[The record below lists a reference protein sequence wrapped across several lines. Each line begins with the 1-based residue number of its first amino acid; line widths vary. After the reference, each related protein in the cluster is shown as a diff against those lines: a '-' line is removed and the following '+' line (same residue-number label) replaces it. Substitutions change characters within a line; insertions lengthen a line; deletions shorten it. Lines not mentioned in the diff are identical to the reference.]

1 MKKTL
6 ITLCVAA
13 LAGALSADEL
23 ASVDLDSSNASN
35 GDSTTFYKWYNSP
48 DAIAPSGTINYN
60 EGSLAVIAN
69 RGIRDYSGTINIA
82 AGATDNF
89 LYVGSNNPNQLG
101 FSGFKIVGGD
111 TTSSLTISEYTGGA
125 YKAGHVRVTGSGTLF
140 SVDKANVTLTDLQ
153 IGFVTN
159 NNSESENYGKP
170 NASAGRINLTGGAT
184 INYNIGA
191 LYSMNADSTALTDV
205 NNDLGMQFISSD
217 KTGKVVFGENALLN
231 NMTFNGVAVTLG
243 DNTSFTGTNYLTN
256 VAFNKD
262 ATFEK
267 VGGSGIVLNDFVKGQ
282 GVTVTVG
289 SGTITGDI
297 NTNNNLLKITGDLTT
312 TKRTSACNLYIT
324 STGSLTSNDG
334 SNNVNSLVIETGGSF
349 SVLGQNGTGGMAL
362 RGDSNIDGS
371 IIIVGGRTAP
381 TAAAMAD
388 QYSFAIQGYTTTF
401 GANATLDQQT
411 YSATKDSYL
420 AKGARVISNSAKGS
434 LKLANILKIGGSA
447 RLVLNTTDA
456 WISGYA
462 AEACGATSQATSVF
476 AILDH
481 YDETAS
487 TFAVIEINAENN
499 IGGFLF
505 DAAES
510 RLKLHFGENGSL
522 VLGEDESVKSLSG
535 SALDSA
541 TIVLSSELTNKLRV
555 YDLTE
560 EEINKYFKTD
570 SSDLVIEAVKQADGS
585 YFVNVISNVP
595 EPATYAA
602 ILGGLAIAF
611 ALIRRRR

>member
-13 LAGALSADEL
+13 FVGALSAEENL

-35 GDSTTFYKWYNSP
+35 ADPSTFYKWYDNP
-48 DAIAPSGTINYN
+48 YVVAGSGTINFT
-60 EGSLAVIAN
+60 EGSLAIIAN
-69 RGIRDYSGTINIA
+69 RGIRDYSGTINLA
-82 AGATDNF
+82 AGATDNY
-89 LYVGSNNPNQLG
+89 LYIGSNKPNQLG

-111 TTSSLTISEYTGGA
+111 TTSSLTISEYTGGD
-125 YKAGHVRVTGSGTLF
+125 YKAGHVRVTGGGTLF
-140 SVDKANVTLTDLQ
+140 SADKANVTLTDLK

-159 NNSESENYGKP
+159 TNTGLP
-170 NASAGRINLTGGAT
+170 NTTTGRINLTGGAT
-184 INYNIGA
+184 INYNIDA
-191 LYSMNADSTALTDV
+191 LYSMNAGNTALTDV
-205 NNDLGMQFISSD
+205 NNDLGMSFISSD

-231 NMTFNGVAVTLG
+231 NMTFNGVAVTLAS
-243 DNTSFTGTNYLTN
+243 NTTFTGTNYITE

-262 ATFEK
+262 VSFEK
-267 VGGSGIVLNDFVKGQ
+267 VGGSGIKLIDFVNGK

-289 SGTITGDI
+289 SGTVAGDI
-297 NTNNNLLKITGDLTT
+297 NTNSNLLKVAGDLTT
-312 TKRTSACNLYIT
+312 NARTSACKLYIT
-324 STGSLTSNDG
+324 STGSITSGNG
-334 SNNVNSLVIETGGSF
+334 SNNVNSLVVETGGSF
-349 SVLGQNGTGGMAL
+349 SVLAQGGTGGMAL
-362 RGDSNIDGS
+362 RGNADIDGS
-371 IIIVGGRTAP
+371 ILIVGGRTAP

-411 YSATKDSYL
+411 YSSVMDSYF
-420 AKGARVISNSAKGS
+420 AKGSRVVSNSAKGS

-462 AEACGATSQATSVF
+462 SEACGATSQATSVF
-476 AILDH
+476 AIVDH

-487 TFAVIEINAENN
+487 TLAVIEINAENN

-505 DAAES
+505 DAADS
-510 RLKLHFGENGSL
+510 RLKLHFGEDGSL

-541 TIVLSSELTNKLRV
+541 SIVLSSELTNKLRV

-560 EEINKYFKTD
+560 EEINKYFTTD
-570 SSDLVIEAVKQADGS
+570 SSDLIIEAVKQADGS
-585 YFVNVISNVP
+585 YFVNVVSNVP
-595 EPATYAA
+595 EPATCAA

>member
-13 LAGALSADEL
+13 FAGVLSAEETL
-23 ASVDLDSSNASN
+23 TSVDLDSSNASN
-35 GDSTTFYKWYNSP
+35 ADPSTFYKWYDNP
-48 DAIAPSGTINYN
+48 YVVAGSGTINYN
-60 EGSLAVIAN
+60 EGGLALIAN
-69 RGIRDYSGTINIA
+69 RGLRDYSGTINLA
-82 AGATDNF
+82 AGAADNF

-111 TTSSLTISEYTGGA
+111 TTSSLTISEYTGGS

-140 SVDKANVTLTDLQ
+140 SADKANVTLTDLK

-159 NNSESENYGKP
+159 TNTGLP
-170 NASAGRINLTGGAT
+170 NTTTGRINLMGGAT

-191 LYSMNADSTALTDV
+191 LYSMDLNSTALTDV
-205 NNDLGMQFISSD
+205 NNDLGMSFISSD

-243 DNTSFTGTNYLTN
+243 DNTSFTGTNVLAN
-256 VAFNKD
+256 VTLNKD
-262 ATFEK
+262 ASFEK
-267 VGGSGIVLNDFVKGQ
+267 IGGSGLILNEVAGKSI
-282 GVTVTVG
+282 TVTVG
-289 SGTITGDI
+289 SGTLAGDIFTRNHTLKVTGDV
-297 NTNNNLLKITGDLTT
+297 TT
-312 TKRTSACNLYIT
+312 ATRASASHLHIT
-324 STGSLTSNDG
+324 STGSITSKQG
-334 SNNVNSLVIETGGSF
+334 SNNLNSLVIETGG
-349 SVLGQNGTGGMAL
+349 VLSILGTGSDAGAGGLAL
-362 RGDSNIDGS
+362 RGNSNIDGS
-371 IIIVGGRTAP
+371 IIVAGGRTAP
-381 TAAAMAD
+381 KPTALAD

-401 GANATLDQQT
+401 GANATLDQTT
-411 YSATKDSYL
+411 YDAVKDTYFS
-420 AKGARVISNSAKGS
+420 KGAKVVSNSAKGA

-462 AEACGATSQATSVF
+462 SEACGATSQATSVF
-476 AILDH
+476 AIVDH

-487 TFAVIEINAENN
+487 TLAVIEINAENN

-505 DAAES
+505 DAVDS
-510 RLKLHFGENGSL
+510 RLKLHFGEDGSL
-522 VLGEDESVKSLSG
+522 VLGESESVKSLSG

-541 TIVLSSELTNKLRV
+541 SIVLSSELTNKLRV

-560 EEINKYFKTD
+560 EEINKYFTTD
-570 SSDLVIEAVKQADGS
+570 SSDLIIEAVKQADGS
-585 YFVNVISNVP
+585 YFVNVVSNVP
-595 EPATYAA
+595 EPATCAA

>member
-13 LAGALSADEL
+13 FAGALSADDL
-23 ASVDLDSSNASN
+23 ASVDLDSTNASN
-35 GDSTTFYKWYNSP
+35 GDSSTFYKWYDNP
-48 DAIAPSGTINYN
+48 NAVAGSGTINFT
-60 EGSLAVIAN
+60 EGSLAIIAN

-111 TTSSLTISEYTGGA
+111 TTSSLTISEYTGGD

-153 IGFVTN
+153 IGFATN
-159 NNSESENYGKP
+159 KNTGDP

-191 LYSMNADSTALTDV
+191 LYSMNLDSSALTDV
-205 NNDLGMQFISSD
+205 NNDLGMSFISSD

-231 NMTFNGVAVTLG
+231 NMEFNGIAVTLG
-243 DNTSFTGTNYLTN
+243 DNTSFTGTNKLTN

-267 VGGSGIVLNDFVKGQ
+267 VGGTNIILNDFVKGQ

-289 SGTITGDI
+289 SGTVTGDI
-297 NTNNNLLKITGDLTT
+297 NTNNNLLKVTGDLTT
-312 TKRTSACNLYIT
+312 NARTSACNLYIT
-324 STGSLTSNDG
+324 STGSITSGNG

-349 SVLGQNGTGGMAL
+349 SVLAQNGTGGMAL
-362 RGDSNIDGS
+362 RGNSDIDGS
-371 IIIVGGRTAP
+371 IIIVGGRTHSTAP
-381 TAAAMAD
+381 AD

-411 YSATKDSYL
+411 YSVTKDSYL

-487 TFAVIEINAENN
+487 AFAVIEINAENN

-522 VLGEDESVKSLSG
+522 VLGEDENITSLSG

>member
-13 LAGALSADEL
+13 FVGALSAEENL

-35 GDSTTFYKWYNSP
+35 ADPSTFYKWYDNP
-48 DAIAPSGTINYN
+48 YVVAGNGTINFT
-60 EGSLAVIAN
+60 EGSLAIIAN
-69 RGIRDYSGTINIA
+69 RGIRDYSGTINLA
-82 AGATDNF
+82 AGATDNY
-89 LYVGSNNPNQLG
+89 LYIGSNKPNQLG

-111 TTSSLTISEYTGGA
+111 TTSSLTISEYTGGD
-125 YKAGHVRVTGSGTLF
+125 YKAGHVRVTGGGTLF
-140 SVDKANVTLTDLQ
+140 SADKANVTLTDLK

-159 NNSESENYGKP
+159 TNTGLP
-170 NASAGRINLTGGAT
+170 NTTTGRINLTGGAT
-184 INYNIGA
+184 INYNIDA
-191 LYSMNADSTALTDV
+191 LYSMNAGNTALTDV
-205 NNDLGMQFISSD
+205 NNDLGMSFISSD

-231 NMTFNGVAVTLG
+231 NMTFNGVAVTLAS
-243 DNTSFTGTNYLTN
+243 NTTFTGTNYITE

-262 ATFEK
+262 VSFEK
-267 VGGSGIVLNDFVKGQ
+267 VGGSGIKLIDFVNGK

-289 SGTITGDI
+289 SGTVAGDI
-297 NTNNNLLKITGDLTT
+297 NTNSNLLKVAGDLTT
-312 TKRTSACNLYIT
+312 NARTSACKLYIT
-324 STGSLTSNDG
+324 STGSITSGNG
-334 SNNVNSLVIETGGSF
+334 SNNVNSLVVETGGSF
-349 SVLGQNGTGGMAL
+349 SVLAQGGTGGMAL
-362 RGDSNIDGS
+362 RGNADIDGS
-371 IIIVGGRTAP
+371 ILIVGGRTAP

-411 YSATKDSYL
+411 YSSVMDSYF
-420 AKGARVISNSAKGS
+420 AKGSRVVSNSAKGS

-462 AEACGATSQATSVF
+462 SEACGATSQATSVF
-476 AILDH
+476 AIVDH

-487 TFAVIEINAENN
+487 TLAVIEINAENN

-505 DAAES
+505 DAADS
-510 RLKLHFGENGSL
+510 RLKLHFGEDGSL

-541 TIVLSSELTNKLRV
+541 SIVLSSELTNKLRV

-560 EEINKYFKTD
+560 EEINKYFTTD
-570 SSDLVIEAVKQADGS
+570 SSDLIIEAVKQADGS
-585 YFVNVISNVP
+585 YFVNVVSNVP
-595 EPATYAA
+595 EPATCAA

>member
-13 LAGALSADEL
+13 FAGVLSAEENL
-23 ASVDLDSSNASN
+23 TSVDLDSSNASN
-35 GDSTTFYKWYNSP
+35 ADPSTFYKWYDNP
-48 DAIAPSGTINYN
+48 YVVAGSGTINFT
-60 EGSLAVIAN
+60 EGSLAIIAN
-69 RGIRDYSGTINIA
+69 RGIRDFSGTINIA
-82 AGATDNF
+82 AGATNNF

-111 TTSSLTISEYTGGA
+111 TTSSLTISEYTGGS
-125 YKAGHVRVTGSGTLF
+125 YKAGHVRVTGATLF

-153 IGFVTN
+153 IGFAN
-159 NNSESENYGKP
+159 NKDTGLP
-170 NASAGRINLTGGAT
+170 NATAGRINLTGGAT

-191 LYSMNADSTALTDV
+191 LYSMDLNSTALTDV
-205 NNDLGMQFISSD
+205 NNDLGMSFISSD

-243 DNTSFTGTNYLTN
+243 DNTSFTGTNYITE

-262 ATFEK
+262 VSFEK
-267 VGGSGIVLNDFVKGQ
+267 VGGSGIKLNDFVKGQ

-297 NTNNNLLKITGDLTT
+297 NTNSNLLKVTGDITT
-312 TKRTSACNLYIT
+312 NSRTSACKLYIT
-324 STGSLTSNDG
+324 STGSITSGNG
-334 SNNVNSLVIETGGSF
+334 SNNVNSLVVEAGGSF
-349 SVLGQNGTGGMAL
+349 SVLAQGGMGGMAL
-362 RGDSNIDGS
+362 RGNADIDGS
-371 IIIVGGRTAP
+371 ILIVGGRTHP
-381 TAAAMAD
+381 TALAD
-388 QYSFAIQGYTTTF
+388 QYAFAIQGYTTTF

-411 YSATKDSYL
+411 YSSVMDSYF
-420 AKGARVISNSAKGS
+420 AKGSRVVSNSAKGA

-462 AEACGATSQATSVF
+462 SEACGATSQATSVF
-476 AILDH
+476 AIVDH

-487 TFAVIEINAENN
+487 TLAVIEINAENN

-505 DAAES
+505 DAADS
-510 RLKLHFGENGSL
+510 RLKLHFGEDGSL
-522 VLGEDESVKSLSG
+522 VLGESESVQSLSG

-541 TIVLSSELTNKLRV
+541 SIVLSSELTNKLRV

-560 EEINKYFKTD
+560 EEINKYFATD
-570 SSDLVIEAVKQADGS
+570 SSDLIIEAVKQADGS
-585 YFVNVISNVP
+585 YFVNVVSNVP
-595 EPATYAA
+595 EPATCAA

>member
-13 LAGALSADEL
+13 FAGVLSAEENL
-23 ASVDLDSSNASN
+23 TSVDLDSSNASN
-35 GDSTTFYKWYNSP
+35 VEPSTFYKWYDNP
-48 DAIAPSGTINYN
+48 YVVAGSGTINFT
-60 EGSLAVIAN
+60 EGSLAIIAN
-69 RGIRDYSGTINIA
+69 RGIRDFSGTINIA
-82 AGATDNF
+82 AGATNNF

-111 TTSSLTISEYTGGA
+111 TTSSLTISEYTGGS
-125 YKAGHVRVTGSGTLF
+125 YKAGHVRVTGATLF

-153 IGFVTN
+153 IGFAN
-159 NNSESENYGKP
+159 NKDTGLP
-170 NASAGRINLTGGAT
+170 NATAGRINLTGGAT

-191 LYSMNADSTALTDV
+191 LYSMDLNSTALTDV
-205 NNDLGMQFISSD
+205 NNDLGMSFISSD

-243 DNTSFTGTNYLTN
+243 DNTSFTGTNYITE

-262 ATFEK
+262 VSFEK
-267 VGGSGIVLNDFVKGQ
+267 VGGSGIKLNDFVKGQ

-297 NTNNNLLKITGDLTT
+297 NTNSNLLKVTGDLTT
-312 TKRTSACNLYIT
+312 NSRTSACKLYIT
-324 STGSLTSNDG
+324 STGSITSGNG
-334 SNNVNSLVIETGGSF
+334 SNNVNSLVVEAGGSF
-349 SVLGQNGTGGMAL
+349 SVLAQGGMGGMAL
-362 RGDSNIDGS
+362 RGNADIDGS
-371 IIIVGGRTAP
+371 ILIVGGRTHP
-381 TAAAMAD
+381 TALAD
-388 QYSFAIQGYTTTF
+388 QYAFAIQGYTTTF

-411 YSATKDSYL
+411 YSSVMDSYF
-420 AKGARVISNSAKGS
+420 AKGSRVVSNSAKGA

-462 AEACGATSQATSVF
+462 SEACGATSQATSVF
-476 AILDH
+476 AIVDH

-487 TFAVIEINAENN
+487 TLAVIEINAENN

-505 DAAES
+505 DAVDS
-510 RLKLHFGENGSL
+510 RLKLHFGEDGSL
-522 VLGEDESVKSLSG
+522 VLGESESVKSLSG

-541 TIVLSSELTNKLRV
+541 SIVLSSELTNKLRV

-560 EEINKYFKTD
+560 EEINKYFTTD
-570 SSDLVIEAVKQADGS
+570 SSDLIIEAVKQADGS
-585 YFVNVISNVP
+585 YFVNVVSNVP
-595 EPATYAA
+595 EPATCAA

>member
-13 LAGALSADEL
+13 FAGVLSAEENL
-23 ASVDLDSSNASN
+23 ASVDLDSTNASN
-35 GDSTTFYKWYNSP
+35 ADPSTFYKWYDNP
-48 DAIAPSGTINYN
+48 YVVAGSGTINFT
-60 EGSLAVIAN
+60 EGSLAIIAN
-69 RGIRDYSGTINIA
+69 RGIRDFSGTINLA

-111 TTSSLTISEYTGGA
+111 TTSSLTISEYTGGS
-125 YKAGHVRVTGSGTLF
+125 YKAGHVRVTFSGTLF

-153 IGFVTN
+153 IGFATN
-159 NNSESENYGKP
+159 KNTGLP
-170 NASAGRINLTGGAT
+170 NATAGRINLTGGAT

-191 LYSMNADSTALTDV
+191 LYSMDLNSTALTDV
-205 NNDLGMQFISSD
+205 NNDLGMSFISSD

-243 DNTSFTGTNYLTN
+243 DNTSFTGTNVLAN
-256 VAFNKD
+256 VTLNKD
-262 ATFEK
+262 ASFEK
-267 VGGSGIVLNDFVKGQ
+267 IGGSGLILNEVAGKSI
-282 GVTVTVG
+282 TVTVG
-289 SGTITGDI
+289 SGTLAGDIFTRNHTLKVTGDV
-297 NTNNNLLKITGDLTT
+297 TT
-312 TKRTSACNLYIT
+312 ATRASASHLHIT
-324 STGSLTSNDG
+324 STGSITSKQG
-334 SNNVNSLVIETGGSF
+334 SNNLNSLVIETGG
-349 SVLGQNGTGGMAL
+349 VLSILGTGSDAGAGGLAL
-362 RGDSNIDGS
+362 RGNSNIDGS
-371 IIIVGGRTAP
+371 IIVAGGRTAP
-381 TAAAMAD
+381 KPTALAD
-388 QYSFAIQGYTTTF
+388 QYSFAIQGVAVTF
-401 GANATLDQQT
+401 GANATLDQTT
-411 YSATKDSYL
+411 YDAVKDTYFS
-420 AKGARVISNSAKGS
+420 KGAKVVSNSAKGA

-462 AEACGATSQATSVF
+462 SEACGATSQATSVF
-476 AILDH
+476 AIVDH

-487 TFAVIEINAENN
+487 TLAVIEINAENN

-505 DAAES
+505 DAADS
-510 RLKLHFGENGSL
+510 RLKLHFGEDGSL
-522 VLGEDESVKSLSG
+522 VLGESESVQSLSG

-541 TIVLSSELTNKLRV
+541 SIVLSSELTNKLRV

-560 EEINKYFKTD
+560 EEINKYFTTD
-570 SSDLVIEAVKQADGS
+570 SSDLIIEAVKQADGS
-585 YFVNVISNVP
+585 YFVNVVSNVP
-595 EPATYAA
+595 EPATCAA

>member
-13 LAGALSADEL
+13 FAGVLSAEDL
-23 ASVDLDSSNASN
+23 TSVDLNSSNASN
-35 GDSTTFYKWYNSP
+35 ADPSTFYKWYDNP
-48 DAIAPSGTINYN
+48 YAVAGSGTINFT
-60 EGSLAVIAN
+60 EGSLAIIAN
-69 RGIRDYSGTINIA
+69 RGIRDFSGTINIA

-111 TTSSLTISEYTGGA
+111 TTSSLTISEYTGGD
-125 YKAGHVRVTGSGTLF
+125 YKAGHVRVTGGGTLF
-140 SVDKANVTLTDLQ
+140 SADKANVTLTDLK

-159 NNSESENYGKP
+159 TKTGLP
-170 NASAGRINLTGGAT
+170 NATAGRINLTGGAT

-191 LYSMNADSTALTDV
+191 LYSMDLNNTALTDV
-205 NNDLGMQFISSD
+205 NNDLGMSFISSD

-231 NMTFNGVAVTLG
+231 NMTFNGVAVTLAS
-243 DNTSFTGTNYLTN
+243 NTTFTGTNYITE

-262 ATFEK
+262 VSFEK
-267 VGGSGIVLNDFVKGQ
+267 VGGSGIKLIDFVNGK

-289 SGTITGDI
+289 SGTVAGDI
-297 NTNNNLLKITGDLTT
+297 NTNSNLLKVTGDLTT
-312 TKRTSACNLYIT
+312 NTRTSACNLYIT
-324 STGSLTSNDG
+324 STGSITSGNG

-349 SVLGQNGTGGMAL
+349 SVLAQGGTGGMAL
-362 RGDSNIDGS
+362 RGNSDIDGS
-371 IIIVGGRTAP
+371 ILIVGGRTAP

-411 YSATKDSYL
+411 YSSVMDSYF
-420 AKGARVISNSAKGS
+420 AKGARVVSNSAKGA

-462 AEACGATSQATSVF
+462 SEACGATSQATSVF
-476 AILDH
+476 AIVDH

-487 TFAVIEINAENN
+487 TLAVIEINAENN

-505 DAAES
+505 DAADS
-510 RLKLHFGENGSL
+510 RLKLHFGEDGSL
-522 VLGEDESVKSLSG
+522 VLGESESVQSLSG

-541 TIVLSSELTNKLRV
+541 SIVLSSELTNKLRV

-560 EEINKYFKTD
+560 EEINKYFTTD
-570 SSDLVIEAVKQADGS
+570 SSDLIIAAVKQTDGS
-585 YFVNVISNVP
+585 YFVNVVSNVP
-595 EPATYAA
+595 EPATCAA

>member
-13 LAGALSADEL
+13 FAGALSADEL
-23 ASVDLDSSNASN
+23 ASVDLDSTNASN
-35 GDSTTFYKWYNSP
+35 GDSSTFYKWYDSP

-60 EGSLAVIAN
+60 EGDLAVIAN

-101 FSGFKIVGGD
+101 FSGFTIVGGD

-159 NNSESENYGKP
+159 ASTGTT

-191 LYSMNADSTALTDV
+191 LYSMNELNTALTDV

-231 NMTFNGVAVTLG
+231 NMTFSGVAVTLG
-243 DNTSFTGTNYLTN
+243 DNTSFTGTNYITE

-262 ATFEK
+262 VSFEK
-267 VGGSGIVLNDFVKGQ
+267 VGGAAIKLNDFVKGQ

-362 RGDSNIDGS
+362 RGNSDIDGS

-381 TAAAMAD
+381 KADAMAD
-388 QYSFAIQGYTTTF
+388 QYAFAIQGYTTTF

-411 YSATKDSYL
+411 YSATMDSYL

-487 TFAVIEINAENN
+487 AFAVIEINAENN

-611 ALIRRRR
+611 AFIRRRR

>member
-13 LAGALSADEL
+13 FAGVLSAEENL
-23 ASVDLDSSNASN
+23 TSVDLDSSNASN
-35 GDSTTFYKWYNSP
+35 ADPSTFYKWYDNP
-48 DAIAPSGTINYN
+48 YVVAG
-60 EGSLAVIAN
+60 
-69 RGIRDYSGTINIA
+69 SGTINIA

-111 TTSSLTISEYTGGA
+111 TTSSLTISEYTGGS
-125 YKAGHVRVTGSGTLF
+125 YKAGHVRVTFSGTLF
-140 SVDKANVTLTDLQ
+140 SVDKANVTLTDLK

-159 NNSESENYGKP
+159 TNTGLP
-170 NASAGRINLTGGAT
+170 NTTTGRINLTGGAT

-191 LYSMNADSTALTDV
+191 LYGMDLNSTALTDV
-205 NNDLGMQFISSD
+205 NNDLGMSFISSD

-243 DNTSFTGTNYLTN
+243 DNTSFTGTNYITE

-262 ATFEK
+262 VSFEK
-267 VGGSGIVLNDFVKGQ
+267 VGGAAIKLNDFVKGQ

-297 NTNNNLLKITGDLTT
+297 NTNSNLLKVTGDLTT
-312 TKRTSACNLYIT
+312 NSRTSACKLYIT
-324 STGSLTSNDG
+324 STGSITSGNG
-334 SNNVNSLVIETGGSF
+334 SNNVNSLVVEAGGSF
-349 SVLGQNGTGGMAL
+349 SVLAQGGTGGMAL
-362 RGDSNIDGS
+362 RGNADIDGS
-371 IIIVGGRTAP
+371 ILIVGGRTHP
-381 TAAAMAD
+381 TAPAD

-411 YSATKDSYL
+411 YSATMDSYL
-420 AKGARVISNSAKGS
+420 AKGARVVSNSAKGA

-462 AEACGATSQATSVF
+462 SEACGATSQATSVF
-476 AILDH
+476 AIVDH

-487 TFAVIEINAENN
+487 TLAVIEINAENN

-505 DAAES
+505 DAADS
-510 RLKLHFGENGSL
+510 RLKLHFGEDGSL
-522 VLGEDESVKSLSG
+522 VLGESESVKSLSG

-541 TIVLSSELTNKLRV
+541 SIVLSSELTNKLRV

-560 EEINKYFKTD
+560 EEINKYFTTD
-570 SSDLVIEAVKQADGS
+570 SSDLIIEAVKQADGS
-585 YFVNVISNVP
+585 YFVNVVSNVP
-595 EPATYAA
+595 EPATCAA

>member
-13 LAGALSADEL
+13 FAGVLSAEEL

-35 GDSTTFYKWYNSP
+35 KDPSTFYKWSDNTYAVAS
-48 DAIAPSGTINYN
+48 SGTINFN
-60 EGSLAVIAN
+60 EGGLAIIAN
-69 RGIRDYSGTINIA
+69 RGIRDFFGTINLA

-89 LYVGSNNPNQLG
+89 LYVGSNNPNQFG

-111 TTSSLTISEYTGGA
+111 TTSSLTISEYTGGS
-125 YKAGHVRVTGSGTLF
+125 YKAGHVRVTGGGALF

-153 IGFVTN
+153 IGF
-159 NNSESENYGKP
+159 ESNKNTGLP
-170 NASAGRINLTGGAT
+170 NTTTGRINLTGGAT

-191 LYSMNADSTALTDV
+191 LYSMDLNSTALTDV
-205 NNDLGMQFISSD
+205 NNDLGMSFISSD

-243 DNTSFTGTNYLTN
+243 DNTSFTGTNYITE

-262 ATFEK
+262 VSFEK
-267 VGGSGIVLNDFVKGQ
+267 VGGATINLKDFVKGQ

-289 SGTITGDI
+289 SGTVAGDI
-297 NTNNNLLKITGDLTT
+297 NTKSNLLKVTGDLTT
-312 TKRTSACNLYIT
+312 NTRTTSCKLYIT
-324 STGSLTSNDG
+324 STGSITSGNG
-334 SNNVNSLVIETGGSF
+334 SNNVDSLVVEAGGSF
-349 SVLGQNGTGGMAL
+349 SVLAQRSMGGMAL
-362 RGDSNIDGS
+362 RGNSDIDGS
-371 IIIVGGRTAP
+371 ILIVGGRTHP
-381 TAAAMAD
+381 TSPAD
-388 QYSFAIQGYTTTF
+388 QYAFAIQGNTTTF

-411 YSATKDSYL
+411 YSATMDSYL
-420 AKGARVISNSAKGS
+420 ARGARVVSNSAKGA
-434 LKLANILKIGGSA
+434 LKLANILKIGDSA

-462 AEACGATSQATSVF
+462 SEACGATSQATSVF
-476 AILDH
+476 AIVNH

-487 TFAVIEINAENN
+487 TLAILEINAANN

-505 DAAES
+505 DVADS
-510 RLKLHFGENGSL
+510 RLKLHFGADGSL
-522 VLGEDESVKSLSG
+522 VLGESESVQSLSG

-541 TIVLSSELTNKLRV
+541 SIVLSSELTNKLRV

-560 EEINKYFKTD
+560 EEINKYFTTD
-570 SSDLVIEAVKQADGS
+570 SSDLIIEAVKQADGS
-585 YFVNVISNVP
+585 YFVNVVSNVP
-595 EPATYAA
+595 EPATCAA

>member
-13 LAGALSADEL
+13 FAGVLSAEETL
-23 ASVDLDSSNASN
+23 TSVDLDSSNASN
-35 GDSTTFYKWYNSP
+35 ADPSTFYKWYDNP
-48 DAIAPSGTINYN
+48 YVVAGSGTINYN
-60 EGSLAVIAN
+60 EGGLALIAN
-69 RGIRDYSGTINIA
+69 RGLRDYSGTINLA
-82 AGATDNF
+82 AGAADNF

-111 TTSSLTISEYTGGA
+111 TTSSLTISEYTGGS
-125 YKAGHVRVTGSGTLF
+125 YKAGHVRVTFSGTLF

-153 IGFVTN
+153 IGFATN
-159 NNSESENYGKP
+159 ENTGLP
-170 NASAGRINLTGGAT
+170 NATAGRINLTGGAT

-191 LYSMNADSTALTDV
+191 LYSMDLNSTALTDV
-205 NNDLGMQFISSD
+205 NNDLGMSFISSD

-243 DNTSFTGTNYLTN
+243 DNTSFTGTNVLAN
-256 VAFNKD
+256 VTLNKD
-262 ATFEK
+262 ASFEK
-267 VGGSGIVLNDFVKGQ
+267 IGGSGLILNEVAGKSI
-282 GVTVTVG
+282 TVTVG
-289 SGTITGDI
+289 SGTLAGDIFTRNHTLKVTGDV
-297 NTNNNLLKITGDLTT
+297 TT
-312 TKRTSACNLYIT
+312 ATRASASHLHIT
-324 STGSLTSNDG
+324 STGSITSKQG
-334 SNNVNSLVIETGGSF
+334 SNNLNSLVIETGG
-349 SVLGQNGTGGMAL
+349 VLSILGTGSDAGAGGLAL
-362 RGDSNIDGS
+362 RGNSNIDGS
-371 IIIVGGRTAP
+371 IIVAGGRTHP
-381 TAAAMAD
+381 TAPAD

-401 GANATLDQQT
+401 GANATLDQTT
-411 YSATKDSYL
+411 YDAVKDTYFS
-420 AKGARVISNSAKGS
+420 KGAKVVSNSAKGA

-462 AEACGATSQATSVF
+462 SEACGATSQATSVF
-476 AILDH
+476 AIVDH

-487 TFAVIEINAENN
+487 TLAVIEINAENN

-505 DAAES
+505 DAADS
-510 RLKLHFGENGSL
+510 RLKLHFGEDGSL
-522 VLGEDESVKSLSG
+522 VLGESESVQSLSG

-541 TIVLSSELTNKLRV
+541 SIVLSSELTNKLRV

-560 EEINKYFKTD
+560 EEINKYFTTD
-570 SSDLVIEAVKQADGS
+570 SSDLIIEAVKQADGS
-585 YFVNVISNVP
+585 YFVNVVSNVP
-595 EPATYAA
+595 EPATCAA